1 MADFRQNTKTLS
13 SETYIELNNVSKRYK
28 NFKAVDELSLKVF
41 KGDIY
46 GFLGPNGAGK
56 STSIRMMLSLI
67 KPSGGSIK
75 LFGKDLAHNR
85 YQTLNRI
92 GALIEKPDFYKYL
105 TARENL
111 EILGKI
117 GNVTDLTSKIDETL
131 ELVGLRDRSE
141 SKVKT
146 FSQGM
151 KQRLGIAQSLLHDP
165 DMIILDEPA
174 NGLDPQGQ
182 KEMRHLIQRINVER
196 GLTILIS
203 SHILPEIEQLS
214 NRMVIINKG
223 KSVVEGNVQELLNEG
238 EMKVSFFVDDV
249 AKAIQAITTSG
260 LASSLAE
267 SDDEKIILTIEQERI
282 AEVNRFLVNNE
293 TAVSAIKP
301 LRSLEEYFI
310 NITTA

>member
-1 MADFRQNTKTLS
+1 MK
-13 SETYIELNNVSKRYK
+13 SETYIELDSVSKNYK
-28 NFKAVDELSLKVF
+28 KFKAVDELSLKVY

-67 KPSGGSIK
+67 KPTGGAIK
-75 LFGKDLAHNR
+75 LFGQDLAHNR
-85 YQTLNRI
+85 YKTLSRI

-117 GNVTDLTSKIDETL
+117 SEVKNLTRKIDETL
-131 ELVGLRDRSE
+131 DLVGLLARSE

-151 KQRLGIAQSLLHDP
+151 RQRLGIAQTLLHDP
-165 DMIILDEPA
+165 DLIILDEPA

-203 SHILPEIEQLS
+203 SHILNEIEQLC

-223 KSVVEGNVQELLNEG
+223 KSVVEGNVQELLNQG
-238 EMKVSFFVDDV
+238 EMKVSFFVNE
-249 AKAIQAITTSG
+249 AEKAEKLIRESILANHLNESAEGKITLS
-260 LASSLAE
+260 
-267 SDDEKIILTIEQERI
+267 IEQERI
-282 AEVNRFLVNNE
+282 SEVNRFLVE
-293 TAVSAIKP
+293 HDIAVSAIKP

>member
-1 MADFRQNTKTLS
+1 MN
-13 SETYIELNNVSKRYK
+13 SETYIELSNVSKNYK
-28 NFKAVDELSLKVF
+28 KFKAVDELSLKVY

-67 KPSGGSIK
+67 KPTGGSIK
-75 LFGKDLAHNR
+75 LFGQDLAYHR
-85 YQTLNRI
+85 YQTLSRI
-92 GALIEKPDFYKYL
+92 GALIEKTDFYIYL

-117 GNVTDLTSKIDETL
+117 SDVDNLTYKIDETL

-151 KQRLGIAQSLLHDP
+151 KQRLGIAQTLLHDP
-165 DMIILDEPA
+165 DLIILDEPA

-196 GLTILIS
+196 DLTILIS
-203 SHILPEIEQLS
+203 SHILNEIEQLS

-238 EMKVSFFVDDV
+238 AMKVSFLVDDV
-249 AKAIQAITTSG
+249 VKAEAAIKASG
-260 LASSLAE
+260 FASDFEVAE
-267 SDDEKIILTIEQERI
+267 KDKITLSIDQDRI
-282 AEVNRFLVNNE
+282 AEVNRFLVE
-293 TAVSAIKP
+293 KGIAVFAIKP

-310 NITTA
+310 NITSA

>member
-1 MADFRQNTKTLS
+1 MTK
-13 SETYIELNNVSKRYK
+13 
-28 NFKAVDELSLKVF
+28 LSLKVF

-67 KPSGGSIK
+67 QPSGGSIK
-75 LFGKDLAHNR
+75 LFGKDLAYNR
-85 YQTLNRI
+85 YQTLSRI

-117 GNVTDLTSKIDETL
+117 SNVADLTAKIDETL

-203 SHILPEIEQLS
+203 SHILNEIEQLS

-249 AKAIQAITTSG
+249 SKALKTISTSQ
-260 LASSLAE
+260 LAGNLSE

-282 AEVNRFLVNNE
+282 AEVNRFLVDHD

-310 NITTA
+310 NITTV

>member
-1 MADFRQNTKTLS
+1 MRKNHINLN
-13 SETYIELNNVSKRYK
+13 SETYIELDSVSKNYK
-28 NFKAVDELSLKVF
+28 KFKAVDELSLKVY

-67 KPSGGSIK
+67 KPTGGQIK
-75 LFGKDLAHNR
+75 LFGQDLAHNR

-111 EILGKI
+111 EILGRI
-117 GNVTDLTSKIDETL
+117 SNVKNLTRKIDETL
-131 ELVGLRDRSE
+131 DLVGLLARSG

-151 KQRLGIAQSLLHDP
+151 RQRLGIAQTLLHDP
-165 DMIILDEPA
+165 DLIILDEPA

-182 KEMRHLIQRINVER
+182 KEMRLLIQRINVER

-203 SHILPEIEQLS
+203 SHILNEIEQLS

-223 KSVVEGNVQELLNEG
+223 KSVVEGNVQELLNQG
-238 EMKVSFFVDDV
+238 EMKVSFFVNEAGK
-249 AKAIQAITTSG
+249 AKKLILESALANHFNESADGKITLS
-260 LASSLAE
+260 
-267 SDDEKIILTIEQERI
+267 IEQERI
-282 AEVNRFLVNNE
+282 PEVNRFLVE
-293 TAVSAIKP
+293 HDIAVSAIKP